1 MKEIEPYDAGILP
14 VADGR
19 GFYSML
25 PEPLFMTSSSPT
37 TSAPQGACPSQAAEV
52 VAFWREAGPARWF
65 AKDEAF
71 DAEFSARFLAL
82 HHAAARRE
90 HEDWLAHADGALAL
104 IILLDQLPRN
114 AFRGSGHMF
123 ATDGL
128 ALSYA
133 HRAIEAGH
141 DREVDSALQRF
152 FYLPLQHAE
161 DRLEQVRSVAL
172 SRRLDADFLK
182 WAVLH
187 QEIIDR
193 FGRFPHRNGVLG
205 RRTTADEQVF
215 LDSGGF
221 SG

>member
-1 MKEIEPYDAGILP
+1 MTTFPSTPSVPGSTPLADPALP
-14 VADGR
+14 R
-19 GFYSML
+19 
-25 PEPLFMTSSSPT
+25 
-37 TSAPQGACPSQAAEV
+37 AAEI
-52 VAFWREAGPARWF
+52 VAFWRDAGPARWF
-65 AKDEAF
+65 AKDDAF

-90 HEDWLAHADGALAL
+90 HEDWMRHADGALAL
-104 IILLDQLPRN
+104 VILLDQFPRN
-114 AFRGSGHMF
+114 AFRGTGHMF

-128 ALSYA
+128 ELSYA

-141 DREVDSALQRF
+141 DRAVDPALQRF

-161 DRLEQVRSVAL
+161 DRLEQARSVAL

-193 FGRFPHRNGVLG
+193 YGRFPHRNDMLG
-205 RRTTADEQVF
+205 RRTTPDEQAF
-215 LDSGGF
+215 LDAGGF